1 MDKKEILTR
10 FLRSS
15 LEVSVFCWEGAAP
28 QPEEIE
34 KTHCFSRT
42 AQPFMTAA
50 GIQTAAAY
58 MKPDILYFIE
68 DSLKI
73 GTLLFRFLDCM
84 IWAGPFVAQ
93 EWKEDAAKIC
103 LAKAGLSADDLIPY
117 KFYYCS
123 CGLWD
128 QNVIL
133 RIVNGA
139 ISALLPDAP
148 FYHVRMISKDA
159 ASLQCH
165 PGETRMTD
173 FNSVV
178 QCYEWENQFISCIE
192 KGQLPAA
199 LEIWN
204 RMHKMFMRQDAEYPN
219 YTDMIGNVAI
229 LRTIVRKAAER
240 GGVHPAVIDAISIS
254 YAQKATAVRSA
265 EALMSLN
272 RDMIREYCR
281 AVQDARSKKNSP
293 MVRDAATYL
302 NLHFSQDVSRD
313 TLAVT
318 LGCDPVALS
327 RRFKAE
333 MECTIGQYLAELRCK
348 EAAVLLVQTDLPIQD
363 ISAQVGY
370 LDNNYFVKVFK
381 KYMGEVPTLYRKRFY
396 AG

>member
-1 MDKKEILTR
+1 
-10 FLRSS
+10 
-15 LEVSVFCWEGAAP
+15 
-28 QPEEIE
+28 
-34 KTHCFSRT
+34 
-42 AQPFMTAA
+42 
-50 GIQTAAAY
+50 
-58 MKPDILYFIE
+58 
-68 DSLKI
+68 
-73 GTLLFRFLDCM
+73 
-84 IWAGPFVAQ
+84 
-93 EWKEDAAKIC
+93 
-103 LAKAGLSADDLIPY
+103 
-117 KFYYCS
+117 
-123 CGLWD
+123 
-128 QNVIL
+128 
-133 RIVNGA
+133 
-139 ISALLPDAP
+139 
-148 FYHVRMISKDA
+148 
-159 ASLQCH
+159 
-165 PGETRMTD
+165 
-173 FNSVV
+173 
-178 QCYEWENQFISCIE
+178 
-192 KGQLPAA
+192 
-199 LEIWN
+199 
-204 RMHKMFMRQDAEYPN
+204 MHKMFMRQDAEYPN